1 MGLVLQKQQLM
12 RSLFLFLAIACF
24 CIAAK
29 PKDDPKMATIYIYRT
44 GQFMAAGNNWAMF
57 VDDKKVCKLSNNK
70 YMKITVP
77 VGKHSISA
85 KVGGVEILKKETK
98 IEIDAEA
105 GGNYYIACNVKS
117 SITRARL
124 EMLEVTKSTAEKQLA
139 EMKAD
144 NCQEEIESEEKK

>member
-1 MGLVLQKQQLM
+1 M
-12 RSLFLFLAIACF
+12 
-24 CIAAK
+24 AAR
-29 PKDDPKMATIYIYRT
+29 PNDDLKTATIYIYRT
-44 GQFMAAGNNWAMF
+44 CQFMAAGNNWAMY
-57 VDDKKVCKLSNNK
+57 VDDKKVYKLSNNK

-85 KVGGVEILKKETK
+85 KVDGVEVFKKETK
-98 IEIDAEA
+98 IDIEAEA

-117 SITRARL
+117 SITWARL

-139 EMKAD
+139 DMKAD